1 VQVKKCAI
9 YTRVSTDN
17 QAEKEFNSCEAQEER
32 IKSFIKSQPN
42 MEVYKVY
49 SDPGY
54 TGANTKRPAL
64 QKMLKDIEQG
74 QIDIV
79 FCYKIDRLTRS
90 PKDFYQLIEF
100 FEKNKIDFISV
111 TERFDTSTPS
121 GRLLRNIM
129 LTFAQFERELTSERV
144 KDKMFQKAQKGMW
157 NGGVPPYGYRR
168 ENKKLIPD
176 KKESEVV
183 KLIYDTYIETGL
195 LFRVYEKLKQ
205 RKIKNRKGKY
215 FTKKALSD
223 ILRNVVYTG
232 KVKYNGKVFKGI
244 HKPIVS
250 ENIFEIAQKIHKK
263 KIKKYNLYRNHLFA
277 GLIRCKEC
285 NYLMSPCFTDK
296 QKGGKLKRYFYYR
309 CIKVQKL
316 DWDSCSTKEV
326 NADRLEQFIAEN
338 LERILRDKSYIE
350 NMVFRLNYEVREG
363 RRGGFEQ
370 ADSGCKF
377 SADGVKKSIQNV
389 LEVIGQGKKADRN
402 FLIKKFLRGI
412 KYPP

>member
-183 KLIYDTYIETGL
+183 KLI
-195 LFRVYEKLKQ
+195 F
-205 RKIKNRKGKY
+205 
-215 FTKKALSD
+215 
-223 ILRNVVYTG
+223 
-232 KVKYNGKVFKGI
+232 
-244 HKPIVS
+244 IVQS
-250 ENIFEIAQKIHKK
+250 
-263 KIKKYNLYRNHLFA
+263 L
-277 GLIRCKEC
+277 
-285 NYLMSPCFTDK
+285 
-296 QKGGKLKRYFYYR
+296 
-309 CIKVQKL
+309 
-316 DWDSCSTKEV
+316 
-326 NADRLEQFIAEN
+326 
-338 LERILRDKSYIE
+338 
-350 NMVFRLNYEVREG
+350 
-363 RRGGFEQ
+363 
-370 ADSGCKF
+370 
-377 SADGVKKSIQNV
+377 
-389 LEVIGQGKKADRN
+389 
-402 FLIKKFLRGI
+402 
-412 KYPP
+412 